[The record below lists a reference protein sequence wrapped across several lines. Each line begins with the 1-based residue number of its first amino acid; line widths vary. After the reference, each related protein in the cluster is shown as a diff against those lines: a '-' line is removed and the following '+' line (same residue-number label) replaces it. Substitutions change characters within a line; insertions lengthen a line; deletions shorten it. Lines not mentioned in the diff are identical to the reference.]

1 MGLNIMHDQISDRCV
16 ALYLQIDMEA
26 SDISLSVETAT
37 VNLSPFSEARSL
49 AIACMAQPKWARYG
63 SPGRRYWEGGC
74 LLCCVASLAVFA

>member
-37 VNLSPFSEARSL
+37 VNLSFFESRKLSV
-49 AIACMAQPKWARYG
+49 CMPQPQ
-63 SPGRRYWEGGC
+63 
-74 LLCCVASLAVFA
+74 